1 MSGYRDV
8 DFAHYRPE
16 DIVELSQNLVPI
28 LSKVQIHLQQFKTG
42 LLDFVYLIL
51 SKKFAKNLD
60 TLLTKEVRD
69 FIKCFNL
76 KLLKI

>member
-16 DIVELSQNLVPI
+16 DIVELSQTFVPI

-51 SKKFAKNLD
+51 SKKFAKTLD
-60 TLLTKEVRD
+60 TLLTKEVSD
-69 FIKCFNL
+69 FKVLFEF
-76 KLLKI
+76 KLLI